1 MYIYQKK
8 ARRNNIK
15 TELKNGDVIVINK
28 YISPDNITMKQHSF
42 IILNNQFG
50 TVTGV
55 EIGLDLELQ
64 FDLVTTVMSSIKN
77 EEHKNKIKSYY
88 PKNMIVEFND
98 TQISYGNN
106 KAGFIKANQ
115 LYYFN
120 KNNIE
125 YFKIGKLNEKTLNK
139 LLELVEINEK
149 NGDLVSNYNN
159 IILNNSTEKETVG
172 N

>member
-1 MYIYQKK
+1 
-8 ARRNNIK
+8 
-15 TELKNGDVIVINK
+15 
-28 YISPDNITMKQHSF
+28 
-42 IILNNQFG
+42 
-50 TVTGV
+50 
-55 EIGLDLELQ
+55 
-64 FDLVTTVMSSIKN
+64 
-77 EEHKNKIKSYY
+77 
-88 PKNMIVEFND
+88 MIVEFND

-125 YFKIGKLNEKTLNK
+125 YFKMGKLNKKTLNK

-159 IILNNSTEKETVG
+159 IILNNSAEKEAVE